1 MIAARCDAPVQPM
14 RSFLHLH
21 HQERRLSSYPCLL
34 AGGLSTGAGLVG
46 AERKGYKPQ
55 SAGNESVDCADL
67 GRWSAGLGGTEG
79 GGRASRVNDRGWGV
93 VKGARGKLEEKRTI
107 KDNKQIYVVQVSCRS

>member
-1 MIAARCDAPVQPM
+1 M
-14 RSFLHLH
+14 
-21 HQERRLSSYPCLL
+21 
-34 AGGLSTGAGLVG
+34 GGA
-46 AERKGYKPQ
+46 
-55 SAGNESVDCADL
+55 
-67 GRWSAGLGGTEG
+67 EG